1 MRKLLHAIYGM
12 FKHHQTYD
20 GSKIHALTPQPEAM
34 CT

>member
-1 MRKLLHAIYGM
+1 M

-20 GSKIHALTPQPEAM
+20 GSKIYALTPLPEAV